1 MTFDINRHL
10 FIIYYAFSERSLNYN
25 HLNLVSEVGDASGT
39 LAYYTYLSDGTKLS
53 AEKPDDSGT
62 VYRGSLVY
70 SKDGN
75 GNLSLD
81 CVLTDGGSIA
91 AGRNAS
97 GNITAYHPLYHLA
110 DHLGSVRAVVD
121 GDTGTVI
128 EASDYYPFGK
138 RIPSPATESA
148 AVFGSV
154 SVTKPAEV
162 TADPNPHSV
171 ASTSSATV
179 VTATTAIRLRS
190 RAALKSTFRD
200 FRRLLRLIPSG
211 MTRMKPVTG
220 SFERRYAV

>member
-1 MTFDINRHL
+1 MNG
-10 FIIYYAFSERSLNYN
+10 IIVNNDHSGRNCANKTMILSAGNGLSASNTVSYAYDSIGRLGLNPSYN
-25 HLNLVSEVGDASGT
+25 HLNLAGEIGAASGDQ
-39 LAYYTYLSDGTKLS
+39 LHYTHVYDGTKL
-53 AEKPDDSGT
+53 
-62 VYRGSLVY
+62 R
-70 SKDGN
+70 
-75 GNLSLD
+75 
-81 CVLTDGGSIA
+81 
-91 AGRNAS
+91 
-97 GNITAYHPLYHLA
+97 
-110 DHLGSVRAVVD
+110 SVID
-121 GDTGTVI
+121 GDTGAVV

>member
-1 MTFDINRHL
+1 MAAFLTLNMKGLTRTF
-10 FIIYYAFSERSLNYN
+10 
-25 HLNLVSEVGDASGT
+25 T
-39 LAYYTYLSDGTKLS
+39 LAEFLGFCP
-53 AEKPDDSGT
+53 ADDVS
-62 VYRGSLVY
+62 
-70 SKDGN
+70 
-75 GNLSLD
+75 
-81 CVLTDGGSIA
+81 
-91 AGRNAS
+91 
-97 GNITAYHPLYHLA
+97 

-138 RIPSPATESA
+138 RIPTPAAESA
-148 AVFGSV
+148 AVSGSV
-154 SVTKPAEV
+154 SVTKPVEV

-200 FRRLLRLIPSG
+200 FRRLLRLITSG

-220 SFERRYAV
+220 SFEGRYAV